1 MRHPIE
7 QRCGGRTAGHGRVR
21 PLAAATVLL
30 GAVAF
35 TPTAGSAETLRL
47 SMATPWAAGH
57 WLDAGAGGFAE
68 HVRTLTEGRIDITVF
83 PGGTLGSPL
92 NVTETVQTGVAE
104 VGHNW
109 PGYDWG
115 IDRTGAIFGGWAA
128 GLSIEEALMFYYMG
142 DGIGAQLLG
151 EWRDERFDV
160 VSIPCGMPE
169 TELFLHSHQPVQSL
183 EDFQGLRVRTAG
195 SWVEIAERLGASTV
209 TMPGGEVFGALERG
223 VVDAIEW
230 AGPHLNLEAGFH
242 TVAEYIIVPGIH
254 QPGGV
259 HECMFNKDAWERI
272 SERDREL
279 IELAARLTM
288 FDAWLQQ
295 SSNDLHAY
303 EALIGA
309 GNTVLHLDDEFIAA
323 AREAA
328 VSWAEEQAEQDE
340 WFRRAYEAE
349 RDFREQ
355 LRVWSEFRL
364 PIGRE

>member
-1 MRHPIE
+1 MKDLNRNQSRNP
-7 QRCGGRTAGHGRVR
+7 RVWGIR
-21 PLAAATVLL
+21 PLATATALL
-30 GAVAF
+30 GAVALV
-35 TPTAGSAETLRL
+35 PNAASAQTLSL

-57 WLDAGAGGFAE
+57 WLDVGAGAFAD
-68 HVRTLTEGRIDITVF
+68 HVRELTDGRVDITVF

-115 IDRTGAIFGGWAA
+115 VDRTGGIFGGWA
-128 GLSIEEALMFYYMG
+128 GGVSIEEALMYYNMG
-142 DGIGAQLLG
+142 DRTGARLLR

-169 TELFLHSHQPVQSL
+169 TELFLHSHQSVQTL
-183 EDFQGLRVRTAG
+183 EDFEGLRVRTAG

-209 TMPGGEVFGALERG
+209 TMPGGEVFGALERR

-230 AGPHLNLEAGFH
+230 SGPHLNLEAGFH

-259 HECMFNKDAWERI
+259 HECMFNKNAWENI
-272 SERDREL
+272 SERDRGL
-279 IELAARLTM
+279 IELAGRLTM
-288 FDAWLQQ
+288 FDAWLHY
-295 SSNDLHAY
+295 SKNDLAAY
-303 EALIGA
+303 ETLIGA
-309 GNTVLHLDDEFIAA
+309 GNTIVQLDDEFIATA
-323 AREAA
+323 LETART
-328 VSWAEEQAEQDE
+328 WAEEQSEEDE

-349 RDFREQ
+349 RDFRDQ
-355 LRVWSEFRL
+355 LAVWEEFRL
-364 PIGRE
+364 PIGRGE